1 MIKKQRIMIT
11 AGFYLPGFKAGGPI
25 RSISNLANCLGDDYD
40 IFILTSD
47 RDFGGTTAYPGIRHG
62 EWTNVGKAKVRY
74 LAPWER
80 TFRGVCRAISEVEH
94 DLLYLNSFFSSWSS
108 MFPMVGR
115 RMGLLPKRPMLVAPR
130 GEFSEGAIALKGLK
144 KRTYVRLAK
153 SMGIVEDVIWHASS
167 AYEAED
173 IKCVMGVDGGAVFV
187 ASNLSDPPSVDV
199 SQGPRDEDARFHV
212 AFLSRISP
220 MKNLDYALEV
230 MSEVGVP
237 VTFNIFGPAEDRE
250 YWQMCQNRMSKFP
263 SHVSAQYHGA
273 VAPEEVP
280 GVLRANDF
288 LLLPTRGENYG
299 HVIAEALAVGTPV
312 LISDQTPWRGLAE
325 RGLGFDLPLSDR
337 SKFVEAMEEG
347 AKLKPEERF
356 RQRQATHAAM
366 LRYRDESDDV
376 SANRQMF
383 RQVIE
388 AGNG

>member
-1 MIKKQRIMIT
+1 MTIKPRIMIA

-25 RSISNLANCLGDDYD
+25 QSISNLANSLADDYD
-40 IFILTSD
+40 FFILTAD
-47 RDFGGTTAYPGIRHG
+47 RDFGGTSAYPGIRHG

-108 MFPMVGR
+108 IFLMVGR

-130 GEFSEGAIALKGLK
+130 GEFSQGAIALKGLK
-144 KRTYVRLAK
+144 KRTYVGLAK

-173 IKCVMGVDGGAVFV
+173 IKRVMGVDGGAVFV

-220 MKNLDYALEV
+220 KKNLDYALEV
-230 MSEVGVP
+230 MSQVDVP

-250 YWQMCQNRMSKFP
+250 YWQMCQNRMSELP
-263 SHVSAQYHGA
+263 SHVAVQYHGPI
-273 VAPEEVP
+273 APEEVP
-280 GVLRANDF
+280 AVLRANDLF
-288 LLLPTRGENYG
+288 FLPTRGENYG

-312 LISDQTPWRGLAE
+312 LISDQTPWRGLIE
-325 RGLGFDLPLSDR
+325 RGLGSDLPLSER
-337 SKFVEAMEEG
+337 SRFVEVIEKSAQME
-347 AKLKPEERF
+347 PEERF

-366 LRYRDESDDV
+366 LRYRDECDDV
-376 SANRQMF
+376 AANREMF